1 MATWQEEGWMD
12 GSEEVMLCF
21 HCCRWVHCWSTQWCS
36 LYFEVLASGSS
47 RL

>member
-21 HCCRWVHCWSTQWCS
+21 PGKMAHK
-36 LYFEVLASGSS
+36 FK
-47 RL
+47 